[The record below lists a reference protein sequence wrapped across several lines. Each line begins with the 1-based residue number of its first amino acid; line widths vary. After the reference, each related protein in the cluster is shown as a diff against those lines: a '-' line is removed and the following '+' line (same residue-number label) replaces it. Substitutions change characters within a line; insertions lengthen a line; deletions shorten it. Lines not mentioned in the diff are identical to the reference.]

1 MKKNKRLTI
10 KELFFE
16 ENFKKKIIEVNLFS
30 EISKDNV
37 KDFNNYF
44 SLNVE
49 LFDEKDKIN
58 KFRLTELSEYSY
70 YLVCKE
76 CYNSPVIELKDDE
89 TILITCSKCKIKNEI
104 EKIEN
109 IVNYSSKFVSNAI
122 QFCNLHKEK
131 IPSNIYCKTHN
142 LFLCQDCFDN
152 HQKEVPIGNDIIKV
166 IFSSII
172 QTEIFFHISKKTPI
186 NELLKMY
193 INNIGIPQNLMD
205 EPIYF
210 LFKGDKIDFES
221 QKTLEQF
228 GVDDGAIILAMPNE
242 DNDLLF
248 NRFSLEESFWNK
260 NHNFIRLNKL
270 KKNICIFHNKDLI
283 LNCIQCDMKICN
295 ECKNNHNNH
304 SIEKIDNKNIFL
316 KEDYMEYEN
325 FIINNENKKKRF

>member
-1 MKKNKRLTI
+1 
-10 KELFFE
+10 
-16 ENFKKKIIEVNLFS
+16 
-30 EISKDNV
+30 
-37 KDFNNYF
+37 
-44 SLNVE
+44 
-49 LFDEKDKIN
+49 
-58 KFRLTELSEYSY
+58 
-70 YLVCKE
+70 
-76 CYNSPVIELKDDE
+76 
-89 TILITCSKCKIKNEI
+89 
-104 EKIEN
+104 
-109 IVNYSSKFVSNAI
+109 
-122 QFCNLHKEK
+122 
-131 IPSNIYCKTHN
+131 
-142 LFLCQDCFDN
+142 
-152 HQKEVPIGNDIIKV
+152 
-166 IFSSII
+166 
-172 QTEIFFHISKKTPI
+172 
-186 NELLKMY
+186 MY
-193 INNIGIPQNLMD
+193 IINIGIPQNLMD

-304 SIEKIDNKNIFL
+304 SIEKIDNKNIFP